1 MVSCS
6 FAALVAVV
14 TVAHANA
21 HSYMVDPMP
30 TWPVSWSTNNFA
42 ATIAGQTYLPCP
54 DGMSYSTAPEL
65 NTEAYWTAFN
75 ESSYTSLKDLVDQ
88 TGEVQTLSP
97 FGTATLECGFS
108 LANGTARDLP
118 SQYVEWNQLTE
129 GHDGPCEVWCDDVLA
144 FQDDNCAVN
153 YPESP
158 SQWPYDV
165 SKCSSASQL
174 TAYWIALHGLPWQVY
189 INCVPLTGSVNSTSA
204 TTSSST
210 TSGSTS
216 TTTTAPTTTSATSA
230 STTVATTDAPTVT
243 AATPTATT
251 ATTTSTAGEAEDS
264 DCGSFDVAGSDE
276 LGESDCGSLDVAG
289 DDNEASTS
297 SPTTST
303 TTTTSVAGDSDT
315 EVAGDAETVSYI
327 DDSECGSFDIT
338 EEDSECGSLDIAE
351 DDSECGSLDIA
362 ESSEAD
368 TEYTGSATGIT
379 FDTLQEPTTKT
390 KRRVQANPNRARN
403 ERKLELAY
411 LKNKVGQ
418 METELETLRRH
429 RPVKSLR
436 NDSVSNKRENARLK
450 MVLESQ
456 VKLAKSLETLLQK
469 RIQKQVSG
477 CAESIGC
484 SADYYSQGYTLDLLG
499 DRDAFEALFK
509 SVETAYAE
517 MDTVFTTNG
526 LLGMETPG
534 QDARMRESAI
544 GLYLDVFATKVFPF
558 EFEDVATAV
567 WNHFRG
573 NDKHNGVVYEN
584 ATKNLETSSDIIMEA
599 FTMEVMDRKSSASFR
614 NKQVVRR
621 YVETDRQVV
630 VWVGRGHGLQQTNS
644 PFSSFGFVE
653 KGYVVTRR
661 PAALIPGHKDFT
673 IVQMCTLSLP
683 QMAAGCS
690 IDRTAAGD
698 FTEFVLN
705 VIAASASASQE
716 LIENVLLEQTLKKR
730 QES

>member
-21 HSYMVDPMP
+21 HSYMINPMP

-189 INCVPLTGSVNSTSA
+189 INCVLLTGSVNSTSA

-216 TTTTAPTTTSATSA
+216 TTTTTPATTSATST
-230 STTVATTDAPTVT
+230 STTAATTDTPTVT

-264 DCGSFDVAGSDE
+264 DCGSFDVAGS
-276 LGESDCGSLDVAG
+276 GESDCGSLDVAG

-315 EVAGDAETVSYI
+315 EEVAGDAETVSYV
-327 DDSECGSFDIT
+327 DDSECGSFDIA

-379 FDTLQEPTTKT
+379 FDTLQGGNGAGTRQQ
-390 KRRVQANPNRARN
+390 KRR
-403 ERKLELAY
+403 E
-411 LKNKVGQ
+411 
-418 METELETLRRH
+418 
-429 RPVKSLR
+429 KSE
-436 NDSVSNKRENARLK
+436 RENARLK

-534 QDARMRESAI
+534 QDARMREGAI

-653 KGYVVTRR
+653 KGYVVTKR
-661 PAALIPGHKDFT
+661 PAALILGHEDFT

-683 QMAAGCS
+683 QMAAGYS

-730 QES
+730 QKS